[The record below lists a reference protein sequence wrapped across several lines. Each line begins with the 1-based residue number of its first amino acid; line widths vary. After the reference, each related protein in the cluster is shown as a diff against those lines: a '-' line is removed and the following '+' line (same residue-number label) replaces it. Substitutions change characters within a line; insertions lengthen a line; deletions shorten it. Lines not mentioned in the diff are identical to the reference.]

1 MRGNMFELGD
11 RVAFRGAF
19 LRAIDAHELANEVG
33 TVVEVYSAGAVV
45 VVRTRWDS
53 GTTGSALMQNL
64 VLNERKHLE
73 AV

>member
-1 MRGNMFELGD
+1 MRGTMFELGD
-11 RVAFRGAF
+11 RVAFRAAF
-19 LRAIDAHELANEVG
+19 VRAIDAHELANEVG

-45 VVRTRWDS
+45 VVRVLWDS